1 MANRFVIFGAWALR
15 LKFQPCSL
23 FLCICFVEDV
33 WWDEPTDEFRAIFT
47 SHR

>member
-15 LKFQPCSL
+15 LKFQPCSP
-23 FLCICFVEDV
+23 FLCICFAEDV
-33 WWDEPTDEFRAIFT
+33 WWDESTNEFRAIFT